1 LEKYLASP
9 PLKRSLRV
17 LQENNCH
24 KFVTIVFLQAGMG
37 SLQHKQ
43 PTLVHKQMQLSLNCH
58 KPEPQNSLGFQV
70 CLSVKPI
77 VTELSQELSYS
88 KCSIFANT
96 GIFKNFSVEA
106 KT

>member
-1 LEKYLASP
+1 
-9 PLKRSLRV
+9 